1 MRIDAPIITGSFS
14 LNGSTLGSLASV
26 ATTGSNTFLGG
37 QSATSFAGDQLTAND
52 RAYLRR
58 IDGIAGTTIE
68 VIAPISA
75 SAGIT
80 GSTNFDTIVNKP
92 TLVSGSSQVIDILSS
107 LNTTTASFTP
117 RISNLESKSASVDI
131 SISNINSV
139 TASNIARLTNL
150 ESKSA
155 SVDISI
161 TNINSYT
168 SSQDTKNT
176 TLGSYTGSNDTKW
189 TSIGNVTGSYATTG
203 SNTFFGTQTY
213 SGSVYIANDLI
224 VQGSSSI
231 QYISASSVSIGTNI
245 VQLNTA
251 TPSVR
256 YAGLSVQDSGSSAG
270 VTGSMLWDSLCN
282 RWIYSNPSTIG
293 YSGGILMSGPR
304 AATFGTETTL
314 TCNYIAKSGGG
325 DHLYDSC
332 IWEMS
337 GSVGINCATPSYN
350 LDVNGCGR
358 FSGAVTAAG
367 AIFTSAT
374 ETRGNIRTT
383 FTSDNSYY
391 SLFSNDGALTLDTYG
406 TGGYMNFKI
415 LGSTKLSITSTGA
428 ASFSSSV
435 NINGASTT
443 NDLNIYN
450 TNNAGISLQTSY
462 TGTTGSDG
470 FYMGQLFQSTNF
482 LFRQRENADI
492 VFDTN
497 NGSERMRITSGG
509 MVCFACQVC
518 TAGLYSNCAIGINSH
533 NSAIPLQIKR
543 WTGSSGTVILIG
555 NDNVVGMPALSFCN
569 DNGGGTAYVSMT
581 SNCQININGSIYACP
596 SGNVGI
602 LTTDPK
608 NLLHIKSA
616 ASGLASYDSRYK
628 VILESNGEA
637 YYIVTT
643 PDNSYAG
650 FRILG
655 TASASKSAFEYYMAE
670 GLTHIYSNCAMR
682 FHVGGSERMKIDTG
696 GYVGIGIC
704 TPSAPLHIKG
714 TSSVYSYGYPQL
726 MLEDSNSNYPAIVFA
741 GTSGGHGIIRIEDGN
756 GFSFSTFANGAS
768 AQGNAFVIKEN
779 GRIGTGGISSP
790 QALLHVPKSIMID
803 GDGGRRLLTVCQASG
818 NFSSIKI
825 DVAKSSWGSVIF
837 DARLASASTQAI
849 LSGGVYMNGGL
860 SALMYG
866 VCTSVNA
873 SHMSVTEP
881 TSQAFRITICAS
893 MTHPIVTFDV
903 AMGAGYSLLGDDV
916 KICFIA

>member
-1 MRIDAPIITGSFS
+1 MGKNRKQASLTNVVQYDSNFNLSIGTSTSSSFNSSGSIIAASGFTGS
-14 LNGSTLGSLASV
+14 L
-26 ATTGSNTFLGG
+26 
-37 QSATSFAGDQLTAND
+37 
-52 RAYLRR
+52 
-58 IDGIAGTTIE
+58 
-68 VIAPISA
+68 
-75 SAGIT
+75 
-80 GSTNFDTIVNKP
+80 
-92 TLVSGSSQVIDILSS
+92 SGSVFGLGNTVSFSS
-107 LNTTTASFTP
+107 SVSSDL
-117 RISNLESKSASVDI
+117 INLETKSASVDI
-131 SISNINSV
+131 SISSINTF
-139 TASNIARLTNL
+139 TASNNITSLN
-150 ESKSA
+150 SK
-155 SVDISI
+155 
-161 TNINSYT
+161 
-168 SSQDTKNT
+168 
-176 TLGSYTGSNDTKW
+176 
-189 TSIGNVTGSYATTG
+189 TGSYATTG
-203 SNTFFGTQTY
+203 SNSFYGTQVF
-213 SGSVYIANDLI
+213 SGSVYIATDLI

-256 YAGLSVQDSGSSAG
+256 YAGISVQDSGSSAG

-415 LGSTKLSITSTGA
+415 LGSTKLSIASTGA

-497 NGSERMRITSGG
+497 NGCERMRITSGG

-518 TAGLYSNCAIGINSH
+518 TAGLYSNCAIGINSY

-602 LTTDPK
+602 GITTPCTRVHVEGGYGSRWGGDGCFYGGGV
-608 NLLHIKSA
+608 
-616 ASGLASYDSRYK
+616 SGGGMPYGDVYGNGASYTYQTCNGNSNNSSLYGGFAAGYFKGGPGTDYGGGGAGI
-628 VILESNGEA
+628 VAIGGNGGNAESVNAGGGAGIFARAGTNGA
-637 YYIVTT
+637 GSAH
-643 PDNSYAG
+643 SYAG
-650 FRILG
+650 WFDGGNVIVRCGNVGVGTTSPLSLLQVGCVGNSTIRLG
-655 TASASKSAFEYYMAE
+655 TSSSTNTSASYAFGAWNNSGGDILTVRGDGLVAFAKINDFTTGNAPNTWINPGSSWGIYINTSSCRYKRNISNYDKGVDIVNQLRPVYY
-670 GLTHIYSNCAMR
+670 
-682 FHVGGSERMKIDTG
+682 
-696 GYVGIGIC
+696 
-704 TPSAPLHIKG
+704 KG
-714 TSSVYSYGYPQL
+714 TSEVDGDKQFVGLIAEEIHDLGLTEFVNYNDEGLPNSLSYPNMIAL
-726 MLEDSNSNYPAIVFA
+726 AF
-741 GTSGGHGIIRIEDGN
+741 
-756 GFSFSTFANGAS
+756 
-768 AQGNAFVIKEN
+768 NAIKEQQCTIN
-779 GRIGTGGISSP
+779 LLKSCIG
-790 QALLHVPKSIMID
+790 
-803 GDGGRRLLTVCQASG
+803 
-818 NFSSIKI
+818 
-825 DVAKSSWGSVIF
+825 
-837 DARLASASTQAI
+837 
-849 LSGGVYMNGGL
+849 
-860 SALMYG
+860 
-866 VCTSVNA
+866 
-873 SHMSVTEP
+873 
-881 TSQAFRITICAS
+881 
-893 MTHPIVTFDV
+893 IV
-903 AMGAGYSLLGDDV
+903 
-916 KICFIA
+916 